1 MLPNYF
7 DPHKSSKLF
16 GLKKEFDFFKSLY
29 LKKSLPRVLM
39 LSGHKGIG
47 KFTLVNHLINFIF
60 NKTNYNDKINEFDLN
75 SNISNHISNNLFPNV
90 ILLSGMNFENSKV
103 DDIRSLKKKVFQTNI
118 SDNERF
124 IILDDIELFNINS
137 LNALLK
143 IIEEPTHNNHFFLIN
158 NKAKPLP
165 ETIKSRSIEYKII
178 LNENQRISIIDNLV
192 KMFKLEL
199 VLDPLSVKISPGN
212 FVKFNYICKEYDIYP
227 SEDFVENLSK
237 LLSLYKKVKD
247 ILYINLIFFLADY
260 YLSDLKQKK
269 FLKNNQ
275 IYEIKNFIFNNLNS
289 FLMYNINQNA
299 LINAVNNRLK
309 NE

>member
-7 DPHKSSKLF
+7 DPYKSFKLF

-75 SNISNHISNNLFPNV
+75 SNISNFISNNLFPNV
-90 ILLSGMNFENSKV
+90 ILLSGINFENSKV
-103 DDIRSLKKKVFQTNI
+103 DDIRSLKKKLFQTNI

-143 IIEEPTHNNHFFLIN
+143 LVEEPTKNNHFILIN
-158 NKAKPLP
+158 NQSKKLID
-165 ETIKSRSIEYKII
+165 TIKSRSLEIKIVLNKDSRSKIVSSLIETYKI
-178 LNENQRISIIDNLV
+178 
-192 KMFKLEL
+192 KL
-199 VLDPLSVKISPGN
+199 VLNLEKSALSPGN
-212 FVKFNYICKEYDIYP
+212 FLKFNYILDQNDI
-227 SEDFVENLSK
+227 SLKDDFLDNLK
-237 LLSLYKKVKD
+237 LLLNIYKKNKEFNYIKL
-247 ILYINLIFFLADY
+247 ILYMTDYFFEQKMKTSISINKLIDQKRFVSENINNF
-260 YLSDLKQKK
+260 YL
-269 FLKNNQ
+269 
-275 IYEIKNFIFNNLNS
+275 YNL
-289 FLMYNINQNA
+289 NQNA
-299 LINAVNNRLK
+299 LLNKISDK
-309 NE
+309 IIYG

>member
-118 SDNERF
+118 SGSERF

-143 IIEEPTHNNHFFLIN
+143 LVEEPTKNNHFILIN
-158 NKAKPLP
+158 NQSKKLID
-165 ETIKSRSIEYKII
+165 TIKSRSLEIKIVLNKDSRFKIVSSLIETYKI
-178 LNENQRISIIDNLV
+178 
-192 KMFKLEL
+192 KL
-199 VLDPLSVKISPGN
+199 VLNLEKSALSPGN
-212 FVKFNYICKEYDIYP
+212 FLKFNYILDRNDI
-227 SEDFVENLSK
+227 SLKDDFLDNLK
-237 LLSLYKKVKD
+237 LLLNIYKKNKEFNYIKL
-247 ILYINLIFFLADY
+247 ILYMTDYFFEQKMKTSISINKLIEQKRFVSENINNF
-260 YLSDLKQKK
+260 YL
-269 FLKNNQ
+269 
-275 IYEIKNFIFNNLNS
+275 YNL
-289 FLMYNINQNA
+289 NQNA
-299 LINAVNNRLK
+299 LLNKISDK
-309 NE
+309 IIYG

>member
-16 GLKKEFDFFKSLY
+16 GLKKNLIFSRSLY

-90 ILLSGMNFENSKV
+90 ILLSGINFENSKV
-103 DDIRSLKKKVFQTNI
+103 DDIRSLKQKVFQTNI
-118 SDNERF
+118 SGSERF

-143 IIEEPTHNNHFFLIN
+143 LVEEPTKNNHFILIN
-158 NKAKPLP
+158 NQSKKLID
-165 ETIKSRSIEYKII
+165 TIKSRSLEIKIVLNKDSRSKIVSSLIETYKI
-178 LNENQRISIIDNLV
+178 
-192 KMFKLEL
+192 KL
-199 VLDPLSVKISPGN
+199 VLNLEKSALSPGN
-212 FVKFNYICKEYDIYP
+212 FLKFNYILDQNDI
-227 SEDFVENLSK
+227 SLKDEFLDNLK
-237 LLSLYKKVKD
+237 LLLNIYKKNKEFNYIKL
-247 ILYINLIFFLADY
+247 ILYMTDYFFEQKMKTSISINKLIEQKRFVSENINNF
-260 YLSDLKQKK
+260 YL
-269 FLKNNQ
+269 
-275 IYEIKNFIFNNLNS
+275 YNL
-289 FLMYNINQNA
+289 NQNA
-299 LINAVNNRLK
+299 LLNKISDK
-309 NE
+309 IIYG

>member
-7 DPHKSSKLF
+7 DPYKSFKLF

-75 SNISNHISNNLFPNV
+75 SNISNFISNNLFPNV
-90 ILLSGMNFENSKV
+90 ILLSGINFENSKV

-143 IIEEPTHNNHFFLIN
+143 LVEEPTKNNHFILIN
-158 NKAKPLP
+158 NQSKKLID
-165 ETIKSRSIEYKII
+165 TIKSRSLEIKIVLNKDSRSKIVSSLIETYKI
-178 LNENQRISIIDNLV
+178 
-192 KMFKLEL
+192 KL
-199 VLDPLSVKISPGN
+199 VLNLEKSALSPGN
-212 FVKFNYICKEYDIYP
+212 FLKFNYILDQNDI
-227 SEDFVENLSK
+227 SLKDDFLDNLK
-237 LLSLYKKVKD
+237 LLLNIYKKNKEFNYIKL
-247 ILYINLIFFLADY
+247 ILYMTDYFFEQKMKTSISINKLIDQKRFVSENINNF
-260 YLSDLKQKK
+260 YL
-269 FLKNNQ
+269 
-275 IYEIKNFIFNNLNS
+275 YNL
-289 FLMYNINQNA
+289 NQNA
-299 LINAVNNRLK
+299 LLNKISDK
-309 NE
+309 IIYG

>member
-7 DPHKSSKLF
+7 DPHKSFKLF

-60 NKTNYNDKINEFDLN
+60 NKTNYNDEINEFDLN

-90 ILLSGMNFENSKV
+90 ILLSGINFENSKV

-143 IIEEPTHNNHFFLIN
+143 LVEEPTKNNHFILIN
-158 NKAKPLP
+158 NQSKKLID
-165 ETIKSRSIEYKII
+165 TIKSRSLEIKIVLNNDSRSKIVSSLIETYKI
-178 LNENQRISIIDNLV
+178 
-192 KMFKLEL
+192 KL
-199 VLDPLSVKISPGN
+199 VLNLEKSALSPGN
-212 FVKFNYICKEYDIYP
+212 FLKFNYILDQNDI
-227 SEDFVENLSK
+227 SLKDDFLDNLK
-237 LLSLYKKVKD
+237 LLLNIYKKNKEFNYIKL
-247 ILYINLIFFLADY
+247 ILYMTDYFFEQKMKTSISINKLIEQKRFVSENINNF
-260 YLSDLKQKK
+260 YL
-269 FLKNNQ
+269 
-275 IYEIKNFIFNNLNS
+275 YNL
-289 FLMYNINQNA
+289 NQNA
-299 LINAVNNRLK
+299 LLNKISDK
-309 NE
+309 IIYG

>member
-7 DPHKSSKLF
+7 DPHKSFKLF
-16 GLKKEFDFFKSLY
+16 GLKKKFDFFKSLY

-90 ILLSGMNFENSKV
+90 ILLSGINFENSKV
-103 DDIRSLKKKVFQTNI
+103 DDIRSLKQKVFQTNI

-143 IIEEPTHNNHFFLIN
+143 LVEEPTKNNHFILIN
-158 NKAKPLP
+158 NQSKKLID
-165 ETIKSRSIEYKII
+165 TIKSRSLEIKIVLNKDSRSKIVSSLIETYKI
-178 LNENQRISIIDNLV
+178 
-192 KMFKLEL
+192 KL
-199 VLDPLSVKISPGN
+199 VLNLEKSALSPGN
-212 FVKFNYICKEYDIYP
+212 FLKFNYILDQNDI
-227 SEDFVENLSK
+227 SLKDDFLDNLK
-237 LLSLYKKVKD
+237 LLLNIYKKNKEFNYIKL
-247 ILYINLIFFLADY
+247 ILYMTDYFFEQKMKTSISINKLIEQKRFVSENINNF
-260 YLSDLKQKK
+260 YL
-269 FLKNNQ
+269 
-275 IYEIKNFIFNNLNS
+275 YNL
-289 FLMYNINQNA
+289 NQNA
-299 LINAVNNRLK
+299 LLNKISDK
-309 NE
+309 IIYG

>member
-90 ILLSGMNFENSKV
+90 ILLSGINFENSKV

-118 SDNERF
+118 SGSERF

-143 IIEEPTHNNHFFLIN
+143 LVEEPTKNNHFILIN
-158 NKAKPLP
+158 NQSKKLID
-165 ETIKSRSIEYKII
+165 TIKSRSLEIKIVLNKDSRSKIVSSLIETYKI
-178 LNENQRISIIDNLV
+178 
-192 KMFKLEL
+192 KL
-199 VLDPLSVKISPGN
+199 VLNLEKSALSPGN
-212 FVKFNYICKEYDIYP
+212 FLKFNYILDQNDI
-227 SEDFVENLSK
+227 SLKDDFLDNLK
-237 LLSLYKKVKD
+237 LLLNIYKKNKEFNYIKL
-247 ILYINLIFFLADY
+247 ILYMTDYFFEQKMKTSISINKLIEQKRFVSENINNF
-260 YLSDLKQKK
+260 YL
-269 FLKNNQ
+269 
-275 IYEIKNFIFNNLNS
+275 YNL
-289 FLMYNINQNA
+289 NQNA
-299 LINAVNNRLK
+299 LLNKISDK
-309 NE
+309 IIYG

>member
-118 SDNERF
+118 SGSERF

-143 IIEEPTHNNHFFLIN
+143 LVEEPTKNNHFILIN
-158 NKAKPLP
+158 NQSKKLID
-165 ETIKSRSIEYKII
+165 TIKSRSLEIKIVLNKDSRFKIVSSLIETYKI
-178 LNENQRISIIDNLV
+178 
-192 KMFKLEL
+192 KL
-199 VLDPLSVKISPGN
+199 VLNLEKSALSPGN
-212 FVKFNYICKEYDIYP
+212 FLKFNYILDRNDI
-227 SEDFVENLSK
+227 SLKDDFLDNLK
-237 LLSLYKKVKD
+237 LLLNIYKKNKEFNYIKL
-247 ILYINLIFFLADY
+247 ILYITDYFFEQKMKTSISINKLIEQKRFVSENINNFYLYNL
-260 YLSDLKQKK
+260 
-269 FLKNNQ
+269 
-275 IYEIKNFIFNNLNS
+275 
-289 FLMYNINQNA
+289 NQNA
-299 LINAVNNRLK
+299 LLNKISDK
-309 NE
+309 IIYG

>member
-118 SDNERF
+118 SGSERF

-143 IIEEPTHNNHFFLIN
+143 LVEEPTKNNHFILIN
-158 NKAKPLP
+158 NKSKKLID
-165 ETIKSRSIEYKII
+165 TIKSRSLEIKIVLNKDSRFKIVSSLIETYKI
-178 LNENQRISIIDNLV
+178 
-192 KMFKLEL
+192 KL
-199 VLDPLSVKISPGN
+199 VLNLEKSALSPGN
-212 FVKFNYICKEYDIYP
+212 FLKFNYILDRNDI
-227 SEDFVENLSK
+227 SLKDDFLDNLK
-237 LLSLYKKVKD
+237 LLLNIYKKNKEFNYIKL
-247 ILYINLIFFLADY
+247 ILYMTDYFFEQKMKTSISINKLIEQKRFVSENINNF
-260 YLSDLKQKK
+260 YL
-269 FLKNNQ
+269 
-275 IYEIKNFIFNNLNS
+275 YNL
-289 FLMYNINQNA
+289 NQNA
-299 LINAVNNRLK
+299 LLNKISDK
-309 NE
+309 IIYG